1 MVQPDGE
8 TSEIAAV
15 KFLLLTW
22 LRQLQYMYKF
32 ITTFLSL
39 SKLYITVIRK
49 ERFPAGKAKLLWE
62 ASLTCHTFF

>member
-15 KFLLLTW
+15 KFVLLTC